1 VTADDKKADKKD
13 AKEGGSGQIWAAVI
27 TALATIVVGLIT
39 LYGTL
44 RVTDSRIVTGPE
56 SPGPTVT
63 RTVTVGPTATVTE
76 TVNSTATKRPSAGPT
91 KLPAADKT
99 ADDVTWETTLQDYNY
114 GDRIGLTARFDCPP
128 RGVPQ
133 WIAGDG
139 LYAEDSSIC
148 TAAVYDGRISLSEGG
163 AAVIKVREGA
173 SSYEGGKQNGIESDQ
188 WDAGRDT
195 SFEFVPPR

>member
-1 VTADDKKADKKD
+1 VTQVTEEDHKD
-13 AKEGGSGQIWAAVI
+13 RKTEGRTQIWIAVISAAATLLAAVI
-27 TALATIVVGLIT
+27 ALIGALLATDSKIV
-39 LYGTL
+39 
-44 RVTDSRIVTGPE
+44 SGPPE
-56 SPGPTVT
+56 PGPTTT
-63 RTVTVGPTATVTE
+63 RTVTVAPTATVTE
-76 TVNSTATKRPSAGPT
+76 TVDPTATKRPTAAST

-99 ADDVTWETTLQDYNY
+99 AYDVTWETTLQDYNY